1 MKSQEI
7 SMKLGK
13 RVKKVTCVVLQ
24 ANMFSKSS
32 LFLDIAFVQ
41 RHVYDTVKHVWQ
53 SFSAKIVNDC

>member
-24 ANMFSKSS
+24 TNMFSKSS
-32 LFLDIAFVQ
+32 LFLDTAFVQ
-41 RHVYDTVKHVWQ
+41 RHVYDTVKHVWH